1 MARNPVQFQKGMS
14 LAAFQ
19 AEYGGKESYEGGASG
34 AALAAGFCLSEMP
47 GPQAQLLR
55 QAAALPVLGAPDA
68 NLAQSRHDL
77 SQVQG
82 SADDMVPRHLSSEEK
97 KKR

>member
-19 AEYGGKESYEGGASG
+19 AEYGGKESCE
-34 AALAAGFCLSEMP
+34 AALRAQRWPRGFVCPKCKGRKHSYCVRRRLYQCSARRT
-47 GPQAQLLR
+47 Q
-55 QAAALPVLGAPDA
+55 

-82 SADDMVPRHLSSEEK
+82 SADDMVPRHLSSDAK
-97 KKR
+97 QKR